1 MLSACYKLGTRGG
14 HRDHDENPKTPL
26 EVLSRNQQNATM
38 ILSHEYV
45 ITWRPAQ
52 SLQLPLEDE
61 RCSVSIKKKNNSEFP
76 HTGKAGV
83 GIENGKSDDHSPS
96 WWR

>member
-45 ITWRPAQ
+45 IT
-52 SLQLPLEDE
+52 
-61 RCSVSIKKKNNSEFP
+61 
-76 HTGKAGV
+76 
-83 GIENGKSDDHSPS
+83 
-96 WWR
+96 